1 MFGRKFP
8 EMLALLILGVI
19 LFGKDL
25 PNVGRSLG
33 KGLMDF
39 KRSLQGVH
47 DEVSSHLRDLD
58 PMTTP
63 ERPRPRTTQRV
74 ATTAPKYTEPSEPV

>member
-1 MFGRKFP
+1 MFGLNFP
-8 EMLALLILGVI
+8 ELIALLILGVL

-25 PNVGRSLG
+25 PSVGRSLG
-33 KGLMDF
+33 KGLMEF
-39 KRSLQGVH
+39 KKSLQGVH

-63 ERPRPRTTQRV
+63 ERPKSRPVQRV